1 MPYSL
6 IGPSQ
11 RQVELAAHCGTGYTH
26 PVTRIVAGTYGGRVL
41 GVPEQGTRPT
51 SERVREAIFSRL
63 DHYDALEDTNVLD
76 LFAGSGALAIE
87 ALSRGARR
95 AVLVEASQPAA
106 AVCRTNLTTL
116 KITSAQV
123 ITNKAQDFVV
133 RKPATPWDVVFLD
146 PPYNII
152 EEELTA
158 ILAALVPSVDDR
170 AVIVVERPYRSPEPT
185 LPSKWRM
192 ITDKKY
198 GDTVVYYIE
207 PDLELDL

>member
-1 MPYSL
+1 M
-6 IGPSQ
+6 
-11 RQVELAAHCGTGYTH
+11 
-26 PVTRIVAGTYGGRVL
+26 AGTYGGRVL

-116 KITSAQV
+116 KITSGQV

-133 RKPATPWDVVFLD
+133 RKPTTPWDVVFID
-146 PPYNII
+146 PPYNFV
-152 EEELTA
+152 EEDLAA
-158 ILAALVPSVDDR
+158 ILEALVPSVDDR

-185 LPSKWRM
+185 LPSKWRK

-207 PDLELDL
+207 PDLELDI